1 MSNIPNFVILPD
13 EKDYKNYYINKYC
26 NNEII
31 TFDGI
36 KVKFYD
42 QQFDHAF
49 YESSLKNGTKDVFS
63 LERAKRIDW
72 IEYALQNKDNV
83 ELYKGYNKRNKSYT
97 ISRRVHSID
106 SEDYVV
112 VILFTSNTTAK
123 FLTAYYADN
132 SGSKIKNSPKR

>member
-42 QQFDHAF
+42 EQFDHAF